1 MVARQ
6 CGCTSGDLGK
16 LTIPPQSTFWTILLL
31 KGLLGDYLLDA
42 ASAAEGTAAVRFLFH
57 LPPPLLTIPRT
68 GIDIVQLSRLHFWQA
83 SYSSS
88 RQLTPVCYNQ
98 VQGMLLRGLAPF
110 SLPDWFPLRRH
121 DHPSG
126 DHSSGDTPLV
136 LGALRPARGLLVVS
150 LPCSSRLLYLE
161 VWPNNFYSYSVIWSA
176 LYLLAMELVS
186 LGFQPSP
193 RYSSLTPL
201 EFYLAFS
208 DIEAILDAPSSWPI
222 CCSAT

>member
-1 MVARQ
+1 V
-6 CGCTSGDLGK
+6 GWLPSLY
-16 LTIPPQSTFWTILLL
+16 LTGFHCVGMITRLAIIPWHD
-31 KGLLGDYLLDA
+31 LLG
-42 ASAAEGTAAVRFLFH
+42 LF
-57 LPPPLLTIPRT
+57 
-68 GIDIVQLSRLHFWQA
+68 
-83 SYSSS
+83 
-88 RQLTPVCYNQ
+88 
-98 VQGMLLRGLAPF
+98 
-110 SLPDWFPLRRH
+110 FPG
-121 DHPSG
+121 P
-126 DHSSGDTPLV
+126 SGDTPLV